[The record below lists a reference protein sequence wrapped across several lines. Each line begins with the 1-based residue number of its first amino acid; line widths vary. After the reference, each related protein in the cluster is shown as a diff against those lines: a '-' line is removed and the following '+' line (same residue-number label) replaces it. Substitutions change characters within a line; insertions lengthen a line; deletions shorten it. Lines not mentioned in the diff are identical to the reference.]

1 MKLRLSSCA
10 LFGCAAALFF
20 VVPSF
25 ACGPFFPNTVLD
37 QPAETLQATPVAT
50 FARELEPPR
59 LPTNF
64 RAASND
70 TAVAA
75 QDDRRAA
82 ELNSQPLAEFAYYQR
97 GADLWRTGNTNEART
112 AWTVLLKRPAAERRY
127 RSTWAAFMIGKS
139 LLAAD
144 PAKSI
149 PWFRRTRELAADGF
163 HDTLGLAAS
172 SLGWEAQAE
181 LRQDHLERA
190 TALYLQQLST
200 GDATAVQSLRIVS
213 ERVLKSDLLRY
224 ARDKNLR
231 RVVTA
236 YLVSGRGEREQTLAW
251 LVAVE
256 ATGNFQLTGADRLAW
271 AAYQVGNTALAARW
285 LKCAPADSPIAQWLR
300 VKLLLRDGKLNEA
313 AALLANIVRQFPR
326 NDDWS
331 SAYRTLPEG
340 NIDPREEHTTP
351 QQVASELAVLQMS
364 RGQFTDSLDL
374 LLRNNYWWDAAYVAE
389 RVLTA
394 DELKH
399 YVDQRWPHSDWY
411 GRHQYEFNPS
421 VDIRWLLARRLA
433 RLGRLDEA
441 RPYYAERLQPE
452 FDKYVAAFRT
462 GRDNAKPTAERAAA
476 LFEAARQTRWWG
488 MTLLSTEGDPDFHC
502 VEGQYELGST
512 LSNRVQMTSNRLK
525 YEDLV
530 TCTERQ
536 RAEEP
541 PTTIAARFHY
551 RYLAANLAWEAAAL
565 MPDNNDDTARVL
577 CEAGTWLKN
586 RDPKSADRFY
596 KALVKRCGTTEL
608 GKAADKKHWF
618 PPITDPANTKNNP

>member
-1 MKLRLSSCA
+1 MKLRLSSRA
-10 LFGCAAALFF
+10 LFGCAAALLCAA
-20 VVPSF
+20 PSF

-50 FARELEPPR
+50 FARELEPLR

-70 TAVAA
+70 TDVAA
-75 QDDRRAA
+75 QDDFRAA
-82 ELNSQPLAEFAYYQR
+82 ELNSQPLAEFADYQR
-97 GADLWRTGNTNEART
+97 GADLWHAGKTNDARA
-112 AWTVLLKRPAAERRY
+112 AWSALLKRPAAERRY
-127 RSTWAAFMIGKS
+127 RSTWAAFMIGKAA
-139 LLAAD
+139 LASTPEQAV
-144 PAKSI
+144 AM
-149 PWFRRTRELAADGF
+149 FRQTRALAEKGF

-181 LRQDHLERA
+181 LRQDHFERA

-200 GDATAVQSLRIVS
+200 GDTTAADSLRIVS
-213 ERVLKSDLLRY
+213 ERVLKSDPRNLLRC
-224 ARDKNLR
+224 ARDNNLR

-236 YLVSGRGEREQTLAW
+236 YLVSGRGTREYTLAW
-251 LVAVE
+251 LVAIE
-256 ATGNFQLTGADRLAW
+256 ATGSFQLTGADRLAW
-271 AAYQVGNTALAARW
+271 AAYQVGNNTLAARW

-300 VKLLLRDGKLNEA
+300 VKLLLRDGKLDEA

-326 NDDWS
+326 TDDWS
-331 SAYRTLPEG
+331 GAYKVNEVTDGDTDRRP
-340 NIDPREEHTTP
+340 TP
-351 QQVASELAVLQMS
+351 QQISGELAVLQMS

-374 LLRNNYWWDAAYVAE
+374 LLRNDYWWDAAYIGE
-389 RVLTA
+389 RVLTV
-394 DELKH
+394 DELKQ
-399 YVDQRWPHSDWY
+399 YVDKRWPVLDGNAWDFDK
-411 GRHQYEFNPS
+411 FNPS
-421 VDIRWLLARRLA
+421 REIRWLLARRLA

-441 RPYYAERLQPE
+441 RPYYAERFQPE
-452 FDKYVAAFRT
+452 FDKYVTALRT
-462 GRDNAKPTAERAAA
+462 GRDNAKPAAERAAA
-476 LFEAARQTRWWG
+476 LFEAARQARWWG
-488 MTLLSTEGDPDFHC
+488 MSLLSTEGDPDFHC

-512 LSNRVQMTSNRLK
+512 LSNRLK

-541 PTTIAARFHY
+541 PTSITARFHY

-565 MPDNNDDTARVL
+565 MPDNNDGTARVL
-577 CEAGTWLKN
+577 YEAGTWLKN

-608 GKAADKKHWF
+608 GKTAGKKHWF
-618 PPITDPANTKNNP
+618 PLINEPNPATGISTPNS